1 MLLMAAGLFSIKT
14 GIIVYTA
21 ASVVAFTMITA
32 GGAYFYKFSGSGRK
46 PAVFFSSL
54 LFLSGLFLFI
64 SDKFPLMEGGEIFF
78 PSLMFILA
86 GSLLMVWIEET
97 RQRFF
102 LWLSLFLA
110 GVPVVYI
117 LLSRGFSPAVIYASL
132 LDIIYTLSTPLIW
145 SLSIVVVFYLIKRF
159 RRK

>member
-1 MLLMAAGLFSIKT
+1 MAAGLFAVKT

-54 LFLSGLFLFI
+54 LFLSGIFLFI
-64 SDKFPLMEGGEIFF
+64 SDNFPLMEGSDIFF
-78 PSLMFILA
+78 PSLLFILS
-86 GSLLMVWIEET
+86 GSFLMVWIEEA

-117 LLSRGFSPAVIYASL
+117 LVSKGFSPAVMYASL
-132 LDIIYTLSTPLIW
+132 LDIIDTLSAPLLWAAI
-145 SLSIVVVFYLIKRF
+145 IVGVFYIIRRIKNN
-159 RRK
+159 